1 MVQKFIN
8 TSLICLGCVC
18 LTACV
23 NDWEQQN
30 LDSVVIEP
38 VMDGKVIVDYTLG
51 ELTGRSFSESL
62 SPEYRISSLTYLLYQ
77 DGQFVKMR
85 SISDINENT
94 QWPLTRDNMTW
105 AQRQELKD
113 TLSFDLEEDMNV
125 YPQYTAIFIANC
137 PLQDESGKE
146 VENPLLKYK
155 GANGEYLSL
164 DQIYLML
171 PSDGFKDNT
180 MFYWASQD
188 IPSTETPNRDEP
200 YNCSINLQRV
210 VSRLDISRKEP
221 VLKIIATSLTNEL
234 LDDNKGVVQQNV
246 SQSISEFAEKVQERY
261 NKLTDKEKYS
271 SIIGSLVDWIK
282 KEMCSSVIES
292 IIKPKLSDALL
303 KDFNESDI
311 VKLRVSSWN
320 EFSSVKTVFSQAA
333 NIFYINNKTFG
344 YDQNVPLVSSSELN
358 ADGSMTAIAF
368 GNINEE
374 QPNVIQS
381 ITLTKEDGTTLE
393 LTDLNCSV
401 EQGGN
406 TIVCLECNP
415 FEKIELQDNASLDK
429 DFQIN
434 LDFADLLNDF
444 EEGSELKDDILRDL
458 IIPVIGNNDSSVLVL
473 SVKYPD
479 VEDCKIIA
487 TLKVSE

>member
-1 MVQKFIN
+1 
-8 TSLICLGCVC
+8 
-18 LTACV
+18 
-23 NDWEQQN
+23 
-30 LDSVVIEP
+30 
-38 VMDGKVIVDYTLG
+38 
-51 ELTGRSFSESL
+51 
-62 SPEYRISSLTYLLYQ
+62 
-77 DGQFVKMR
+77 
-85 SISDINENT
+85 
-94 QWPLTRDNMTW
+94 
-105 AQRQELKD
+105 
-113 TLSFDLEEDMNV
+113 
-125 YPQYTAIFIANC
+125 
-137 PLQDESGKE
+137 
-146 VENPLLKYK
+146 
-155 GANGEYLSL
+155 
-164 DQIYLML
+164 
-171 PSDGFKDNT
+171 
-180 MFYWASQD
+180 
-188 IPSTETPNRDEP
+188 
-200 YNCSINLQRV
+200 
-210 VSRLDISRKEP
+210 
-221 VLKIIATSLTNEL
+221 
-234 LDDNKGVVQQNV
+234 
-246 SQSISEFAEKVQERY
+246 
-261 NKLTDKEKYS
+261 
-271 SIIGSLVDWIK
+271 
-282 KEMCSSVIES
+282 MCSSVIES

-434 LDFADLLNDF
+434 LDFANLLNDF
-444 EEGSELKDDILRDL
+444 EEDSELKYDILRDL